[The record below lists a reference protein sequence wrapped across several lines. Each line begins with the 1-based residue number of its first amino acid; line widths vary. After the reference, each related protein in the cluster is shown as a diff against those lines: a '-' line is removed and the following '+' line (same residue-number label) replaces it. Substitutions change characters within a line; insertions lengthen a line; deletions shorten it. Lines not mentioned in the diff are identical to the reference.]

1 MSKVDKEYKRKEQI
15 AEATLLAREVVKNF
29 DKLSDNYNAW
39 ADDMARDGDEEG
51 SNDMLLEKA
60 EILEFRDGFAAI
72 EKEII
77 RAATISEAFSNIED
91 IVKAITNCRKAFS
104 KIPNLEKLTN
114 KLIATRKDINKARE
128 SIRGLRTALR
138 NPKDKEMRR
147 LFGDK
152 NIMDSKIQQRFEK
165 EKAARDLRLREG
177 LVKSTA
183 PVPSN
188 VAAPTTMDASID
200 AITAMIDAENKKG

>member
-1 MSKVDKEYKRKEQI
+1 MSKVDKEFKRREQI
-15 AEATLLAREVVKNF
+15 AEATLAAREAVKNF
-29 DKLSDNYNAW
+29 DKLCENYTAW
-39 ADDMARDGDEEG
+39 ADDMARDGDVEG

-60 EILEFRDGFAAI
+60 EILEFRDGFVAI

-77 RAATISEAFSNIED
+77 RANTISEAFSNVEE
-91 IVKAITNCRKAFS
+91 IVKAITNCRKAFA
-104 KIPNLEKLTN
+104 KVPNLEKLAD
-114 KLIATRKDINKARE
+114 KLLATRKDIDKARE

-165 EKAARDLRLREG
+165 EKEARDLRLREG

-183 PVPSN
+183 PIPSN